1 MLYRHA
7 FLLMGFVSADQI
19 DPDDQYDYIYEE
31 TKYEGVCV
39 LSHNHKDAPSP
50 EPMLDGECRQ
60 WRNNSCCIPGLIFT
74 SQINLKTVISETNSH
89 LFGSETTKTKF
100 KHNHC
105 GEMSEQCL
113 VLMYR
118 QWCLYQCDPYLEP
131 WIINRT
137 EVLEH
142 FSQQKTKSI
151 F

>member
-1 MLYRHA
+1 ML
-7 FLLMGFVSADQI
+7 
-19 DPDDQYDYIYEE
+19 
-31 TKYEGVCV
+31 
-39 LSHNHKDAPSP
+39 N
-50 EPMLDGECRQ
+50 GECRQ
-60 WRNNSCCIPGLIFT
+60 WRNNSCCMPGLIHVRERI
-74 SQINLKTVISETNSH
+74 SNLNNLETNQH

-137 EVLEH
+137 EVSKIFLFLPIKFH
-142 FSQQKTKSI
+142 FSLIQQQQQYRLERQ
-151 F
+151 